1 MGGAADGGFEG
12 SACEQRA
19 AYVAVGESAG
29 DTSLTVGGDER
40 HHAIGETVEPAQGFH
55 KGRRVGNDMR

>member
-1 MGGAADGGFEG
+1 MKKQTNTDLRRKLR
-12 SACEQRA
+12 EQRA

-29 DTSLTVGGDER
+29 NTSLTVSGYER

-55 KGRRVGNDMR
+55 QGCRVGNDMR